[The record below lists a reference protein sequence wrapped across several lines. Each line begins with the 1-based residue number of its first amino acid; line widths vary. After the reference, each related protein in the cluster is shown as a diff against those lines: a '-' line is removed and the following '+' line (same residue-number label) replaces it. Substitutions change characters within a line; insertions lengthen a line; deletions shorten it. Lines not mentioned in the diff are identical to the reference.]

1 MKILTLD
8 HVAAL
13 SHASRDM
20 ESTITNNMEARHR
33 RAIDDDIIR
42 LADVRRW
49 ILKTIYEPGLPL
61 QPDVPEK
68 DETNGSKNNE
78 S

>member
-33 RAIDDDIIR
+33 RAIDDDQLRI
-42 LADVRRW
+42 
-49 ILKTIYEPGLPL
+49 
-61 QPDVPEK
+61 
-68 DETNGSKNNE
+68 
-78 S
+78 